1 MGSLAG
7 GPWPTALGTGAGDG
21 GIKLA
26 LTSASPSS
34 FSKPKRRSLPRGLL
48 ELEGA
53 SGFEV
58 RLTFSGFSNWRV
70 ELLFDDRLVN
80 VGWIMGLG

>member
-1 MGSLAG
+1 MYNLRMVKDI
-7 GPWPTALGTGAGDG
+7 L
-21 GIKLA
+21 
-26 LTSASPSS
+26 
-34 FSKPKRRSLPRGLL
+34 
-48 ELEGA
+48 
-53 SGFEV
+53 EV